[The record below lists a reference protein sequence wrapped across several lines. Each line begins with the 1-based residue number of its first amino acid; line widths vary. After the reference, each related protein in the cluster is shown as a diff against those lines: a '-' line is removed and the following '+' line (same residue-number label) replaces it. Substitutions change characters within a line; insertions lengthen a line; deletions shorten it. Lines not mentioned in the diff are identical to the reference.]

1 MWVRFPPL
9 VHKKMEKTVIVGLVN
24 KNQNQKKSQEYLDEL
39 EFLSITAGGLVEK
52 RFTQRIDTP
61 NPSTLIGK
69 GKMDEINTYV
79 KAKNIQTIVFDD
91 ELSPA
96 QEKNISKILKIKV
109 LDRTNLILDI
119 FAQRAKTSYAR
130 TQVALAQCQYLLPRL
145 RGMWTHLERQKG
157 GIGMRGPGETEI
169 ETDRRI
175 VRDKIALLKSK
186 IKSIDK
192 QMSVQRGNRGKL
204 IRVALVGYT
213 NVGKS
218 TLMNSISKSNVFA
231 EDKLFATLDTTTRK
245 VVIGNLPFLLGD
257 TVGFIR
263 KLPTQLIESFK
274 STLDEVREAD
284 MLIHV
289 VDISHGSF
297 QEHIDSVNKILE
309 EIKGV
314 NKPVIM
320 VFNKIDNFKRE
331 EYDDTDLL
339 NEYSEK
345 NFTIDEWKDTW
356 ISKLGE
362 NVVFMSATKK
372 LNIDQF
378 KKTVYREVRKIHIKR
393 YPYNNFLYPD
403 IDKFGSI

>member
-1 MWVRFPPL
+1 
-9 VHKKMEKTVIVGLVN
+9 MEKTILVGLVN
-24 KNQNQKKSQEYLDEL
+24 RNQDHKKCQEYLDEL
-39 EFLSITAGGLVEK
+39 EFLSFTAGGTVSQ
-52 RFTQRIDTP
+52 RFTQRIENP
-61 NPSTLIGK
+61 NPATLIGK
-69 GKMDEINTYV
+69 GKMDEISTFV
-79 KAKNIQTIVFDD
+79 KAMDIQTIIFDD

-130 TQVALAQCQYLLPRL
+130 TQVELAQCQYLLPRL

-186 IKSIDK
+186 IKTIDK

-204 IRVALVGYT
+204 IRTALVGYT

-218 TLMNSISKSNVFA
+218 TLMNSISKSSVFA

-284 MLIHV
+284 LLIHV
-289 VDISHGSF
+289 VDISHTSF
-297 QEHIDSVNKILE
+297 QEHMDSVNRILK
-309 EIKGV
+309 EIEAH
-314 NKPVIM
+314 NKPTIV
-320 VFNKIDNFKRE
+320 VFNKIDKYKRE
-331 EYDDTDLL
+331 EYDETDLI

-345 NFTIDEWKDTW
+345 NFTLEEWKNTW
-356 ISKLGE
+356 LSKLGK
-362 NVVFMSATKK
+362 NVIFISATKK
-372 LNIDQF
+372 TNIDEF
-378 KKTVYREVRKIHIKR
+378 KKIVYREVRKIHIKR

-403 IDKFGSI
+403 IDKFDVI

>member
-1 MWVRFPPL
+1 
-9 VHKKMEKTVIVGLVN
+9 MEKTILVGLVN
-24 KNQNQKKSQEYLDEL
+24 RNQDHIKCQEYLDEL
-39 EFLSITAGGLVEK
+39 EFLSFTAGGTVAQ
-52 RFTQRIDTP
+52 RFTQRIENP
-61 NPSTLIGK
+61 NPATLIGK
-69 GKMDEINTYV
+69 GKMDEISTFV
-79 KAKNIQTIVFDD
+79 KAMDIQTIIFDD

-130 TQVALAQCQYLLPRL
+130 TQVELAQCQYLLPRL

-186 IKSIDK
+186 IKTIDK

-204 IRVALVGYT
+204 IRTALVGYT

-218 TLMNSISKSNVFA
+218 TLMNSISKSSVFA

-284 MLIHV
+284 LLIHV
-289 VDISHGSF
+289 VDISHSSF
-297 QEHIDSVNKILE
+297 QEHMDSVNRILK
-309 EIKGV
+309 EIEAH
-314 NKPVIM
+314 NKPTIV
-320 VFNKIDNFKRE
+320 VFNKIDKYKRE
-331 EYDDTDLL
+331 EYDETDLIH
-339 NEYSEK
+339 EYSEK
-345 NFTIDEWKDTW
+345 NFTLEEWKNTW
-356 ISKLGE
+356 ISKLGK
-362 NVVFMSATKK
+362 NVIFISATKK
-372 LNIDQF
+372 TNIDEF
-378 KKTVYREVRKIHIKR
+378 KKIVYREVRKIHIKR

-403 IDKFGSI
+403 IDKFNVI

>member
-1 MWVRFPPL
+1 
-9 VHKKMEKTVIVGLVN
+9 MEKTILVGLVN
-24 KNQNQKKSQEYLDEL
+24 RNQDHKKCQEYLDEL
-39 EFLSITAGGLVEK
+39 EFLSFTAGGTVAQ
-52 RFTQRIDTP
+52 RFTQRIENP
-61 NPSTLIGK
+61 NPATLIGK
-69 GKMDEINTYV
+69 GKMDEISTFV
-79 KAKNIQTIVFDD
+79 KAMDIQTIIFDD

-130 TQVALAQCQYLLPRL
+130 TQVELAQCQYLLPRL

-186 IKSIDK
+186 IKTIDK

-204 IRVALVGYT
+204 IRTALVGYT

-218 TLMNSISKSNVFA
+218 TLMNSISKSSVFA

-284 MLIHV
+284 LLIHV
-289 VDISHGSF
+289 VDISHTSF
-297 QEHIDSVNKILE
+297 QEHMDSVNRILK
-309 EIKGV
+309 EIEAH
-314 NKPVIM
+314 NKPTIV
-320 VFNKIDNFKRE
+320 VFNKIDKYKRE
-331 EYDDTDLL
+331 EYDETDLIH
-339 NEYSEK
+339 EYSEK
-345 NFTIDEWKDTW
+345 NFTLEEWKNTW
-356 ISKLGE
+356 ISKLGK
-362 NVVFMSATKK
+362 NVIFISATKK
-372 LNIDQF
+372 TNIDEF
-378 KKTVYREVRKIHIKR
+378 KKIVYREVRKIHIKR

-403 IDKFGSI
+403 IDKFNVI